1 MHTTHTTET
10 TPLDFEAARSLIY
23 KLGVRGARRAVLRMA
38 SRTHAPKAQRRAAI
52 RSVTV
57 CAATE

>member
-1 MHTTHTTET
+1 MDTTHTTDT
-10 TPLDFEAARSLIY
+10 LDFEAARSLIY

-52 RSVTV
+52 RSVTA